1 VHAVKIKP
9 LIEHYI
15 TKRSAI
21 AEKVCHASVQSSVMQ
36 YCDDAVWFI
45 GYHLE
50 HEQEKP
56 KKVNKGLFFCSSGD
70 MLANSQAE
78 KHKYRQTCSSQYSA
92 PLHGMK

>member
-21 AEKVCHASVQSSVMQ
+21 AENVCHASVQSSVMQ
-36 YCDDAVWFI
+36 YCDGAVWFI

-50 HEQEKP
+50 HKQEKP
-56 KKVNKGLFFCSSGD
+56 KRLTKGYFSVVQEICSRTV
-70 MLANSQAE
+70 
-78 KHKYRQTCSSQYSA
+78 RQKNTSTDRHA
-92 PLHGMK
+92 HHNTPLPYTE